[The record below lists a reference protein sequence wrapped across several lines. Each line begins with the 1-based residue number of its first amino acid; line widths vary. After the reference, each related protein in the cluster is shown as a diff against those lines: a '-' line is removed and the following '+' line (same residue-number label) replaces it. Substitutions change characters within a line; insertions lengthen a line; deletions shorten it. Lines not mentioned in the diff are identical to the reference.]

1 MTVKTAVRVV
11 VAHGRKPSDSS
22 IKRLPFSLISHFMDQ
37 SSLAQNRRSNR
48 SPVLLSAKISTGG
61 TEVAVVL
68 RNLSTEGAL
77 IEGAD
82 LPVEGSNT
90 VFRRNDLNV
99 QGKIVWVEG
108 RYAGIAFNRELE
120 REELLRQVPRPRQR
134 FEPKYRRP
142 GLASEPLT
150 ESDRRMIGLWATPS
164 TLR

>member
-1 MTVKTAVRVV
+1 MTVKTTVRLV

-22 IKRLPFSLISHFMDQ
+22 IKRLPFSLISNFMDQ

-48 SPVLLSAKISTGG
+48 SPVLLSAKISAGG
-61 TEVAVVL
+61 AEVSVIL

-77 IEGAD
+77 IEGSD
-82 LPVEGSNT
+82 LPVEGSST

-108 RYAGIAFNRELE
+108 RYAGIAFSRELD
-120 REELLRQVPRPRQR
+120 REELLRQVPRPRTR
-134 FEPKYRRP
+134 FEQKYRRP
-142 GLASEPLT
+142 GLTSEPLT
-150 ESDRRMIGLWATPS
+150 DSDRRMIELWATPA

>member
-1 MTVKTAVRVV
+1 
-11 VAHGRKPSDSS
+11 
-22 IKRLPFSLISHFMDQ
+22 MDQ
-37 SSLAQNRRSNR
+37 SSLAQNRRSTR

-61 TEVAVVL
+61 SEVAVVL

-90 VFRRNDLNV
+90 VFKRNELTV

-108 RYAGIAFNRELE
+108 RYAGIAFTRELG
-120 REELLRQVPRPRQR
+120 REELLRQVPRPRAR
-134 FEPKYRRP
+134 FEQKYRRP

-150 ESDRRMIGLWATPS
+150 ESDRRMIEMWAIPATP
-164 TLR
+164 R